1 MNGNEKKKKNESK
14 LIGHLQLQINSI
26 LLYIPIMT
34 GLFST
39 PLHIV
44 SGFLGSGKTTFL
56 KEILSQLPEDRK
68 TGIIQNEFA
77 PVSMDGA
84 ELKNTG
90 RSFDLLELNNGSVF
104 CVCLL
109 SDFVTSLHD
118 FILKKSPDLIILEA
132 SGLSDTTSV
141 AEILSHP
148 LLAGKLFL
156 ASNWCII
163 DAVNFLRSGK
173 MQQRINHQIRMA
185 DRILINK
192 TDLAGDAVQ
201 EIKEYVRQI
210 NPFAVIKTTTFCKI
224 DFQPDI
230 LPVSRFFAVLEKPL
244 PRPDVFSMV
253 LKTTRIISENRLAEF
268 LRKWAPLSYRIK
280 GFARVADSTTVAVQC
295 TPGQID
301 IQSVSFWPGPTE
313 MIALTDQ
320 FTLHEW
326 NQSFREFAKPT
337 SPGQLD

>member
-1 MNGNEKKKKNESK
+1 M
-14 LIGHLQLQINSI
+14 I
-26 LLYIPIMT
+26 
-34 GLFST
+34 GLFSI
-39 PLHIV
+39 PLHII

-56 KEILSQLPEDRK
+56 KEIISQLPSDRK
-68 TGIIQNEFA
+68 TAIIQNEFA
-77 PVSMDGA
+77 AVSVDGA

-90 RSFDLLELNNGSVF
+90 HTFDLLELNNGSVF

-118 FILKKSPDLIILEA
+118 FIVQKNPDLIILEA
-132 SGLSDTTSV
+132 SGLSDTTSI
-141 AEILSHP
+141 AEVLSHP
-148 LLAGKLFL
+148 LLAGMLFL

-192 TDLAGDAVQ
+192 SDLAKDAVP
-201 EIKEYVRQI
+201 EISEYVKKI
-210 NPFAVIKTTTFCKI
+210 NPFAVIKTTSFCKME
-224 DFQPDI
+224 FQPDI
-230 LPVSRFFAVLEKPL
+230 LPVPRFFPVMEKPL

-253 LKTTRIISENRLAEF
+253 IKTTRIISEKRLTEF
-268 LRKWAPLSYRIK
+268 LNHWAPLSYRIK
-280 GFARVADSTTVAVQC
+280 GFVRVENTKTVAVQC
-295 TPGQID
+295 TPGQMD
-301 IQSVSFWPGPTE
+301 IRPVSFWAGPTE

-326 NQSFREFAKPT
+326 NRSFREYAE
-337 SPGQLD
+337 SSDHDQ

>member
-1 MNGNEKKKKNESK
+1 
-14 LIGHLQLQINSI
+14 
-26 LLYIPIMT
+26 MT
-34 GLFST
+34 GLFSI

-68 TGIIQNEFA
+68 TAIIQNEFA
-77 PVSMDGA
+77 PVSVDGA
-84 ELKNTG
+84 ELKSTG
-90 RSFDLLELNNGSVF
+90 RHFDLLELNNGSVF

-118 FILKKSPDLIILEA
+118 FIIQKNPDLIILEA
-132 SGLSDTTSV
+132 SGLSDTTSI
-141 AEILSHP
+141 AEVLSHP
-148 LLAGKLFL
+148 LLAGRLFL

-192 TDLAGDAVQ
+192 TDLAEDAVP
-201 EIKEYVRQI
+201 EISEYIKKI
-210 NPFAVIKTTTFCKI
+210 NPFAAIKTTTFCRME
-224 DFQPDI
+224 FQPDI
-230 LPVSRFFAVLEKPL
+230 LPVPRFFAVLEKPL

-253 LKTTRIISENRLAEF
+253 IKTTRIISENRLAAF
-268 LRKWAPLSYRIK
+268 LAHWSPLSYRIK
-280 GFARVADSTTVAVQC
+280 GFARVGDSKTVAVQC
-295 TPGQID
+295 TTRQIN
-301 IQSVSFWPGPTE
+301 IQPVSFWPGPTE

-326 NQSFREFAKPT
+326 NRSFKDYL
-337 SPGQLD
+337 Q

>member
-1 MNGNEKKKKNESK
+1 M
-14 LIGHLQLQINSI
+14 I
-26 LLYIPIMT
+26 
-34 GLFST
+34 GLFSI
-39 PLHIV
+39 PLHII

-56 KEILSQLPEDRK
+56 KEIISQLPSDRK
-68 TGIIQNEFA
+68 TAIIQNEFA
-77 PVSMDGA
+77 AVSVDGA

-90 RSFDLLELNNGSVF
+90 HTFDLLELNNGSVF

-118 FILKKSPDLIILEA
+118 FIVQKNPDLIILEA
-132 SGLSDTTSV
+132 SGLSDTTSI
-141 AEILSHP
+141 AEVLSHP
-148 LLAGKLFL
+148 LLAGMLFL

-192 TDLAGDAVQ
+192 SDLAKDAVP
-201 EIKEYVRQI
+201 EISEYVKKI
-210 NPFAVIKTTTFCKI
+210 NPFAVIKTTSFCKME
-224 DFQPDI
+224 FQPDI
-230 LPVSRFFAVLEKPL
+230 LPVPRFFPVMEKPL

-253 LKTTRIISENRLAEF
+253 IKTTRIISEKRLTEF
-268 LRKWAPLSYRIK
+268 LNHWAPLSFRIK
-280 GFARVADSTTVAVQC
+280 GFAMVENKKTVAIHC

-301 IQSVSFWPGPTE
+301 IQPVTFWPGPTE

-326 NQSFREFAKPT
+326 NRSFREYAE
-337 SPGQLD
+337 SSDHDQ